1 MGKCIINTLFT
12 VMQNCCKKDLIENV
26 ILHSFKAE
34 LNSILTGK
42 EKEKYFLKML
52 SFPSTCSIVISG
64 KLSTVQH
71 ELLQSFYTSSST
83 ESLVLEA

>member
-12 VMQNCCKKDLIENV
+12 VMQNCCKKDLIENA
-26 ILHSFKAE
+26 ILHGFKAE

-52 SFPSTCSIVISG
+52 SFPSTCSIVISRESYL
-64 KLSTVQH
+64 LSNMD
-71 ELLQSFYTSSST
+71 FYSLSSPAIQ
-83 ESLVLEA
+83 LRV